1 MWLYQSC
8 NGAEMQLN
16 DRIGLRL
23 KLHDLHVFMAVAQA
37 GNMSKAAALLNTTQ
51 PAISRTIAELERAIG
66 VRLFDRNSQGIEV
79 TEYGRV
85 LLDGGAAV
93 FDELRQTVK
102 NIKFLADPTAGE
114 VRIGCNHTLA
124 ASFVSVAIQ
133 RFSRQYPGIAFHLVT
148 TYVESLRRELTE
160 RNVDLLIGARWGPLI
175 DERLEFEFLFDD
187 RYVIVAGAQ
196 SPWARRRKIELG
208 ELVNEPWVL
217 PPPGSGIASLALQTF
232 RASGLDF
239 PRTIV
244 VTESP
249 QVRFNLPATGPFLTM
264 FSASALRFP
273 TKRTDVK
280 VLPVQLSI
288 APVPY
293 GIVTLK
299 NRTLSSVAR
308 LFIKHAREVAR
319 PLARKKR

>member
-1 MWLYQSC
+1 MCLYQSC
-8 NGAEMQLN
+8 NGAEMQLS

-23 KLHDLHVFMAVAQA
+23 KLHDLHVLMAVVQA

-51 PAISRTIAELERAIG
+51 PAISRSIAELERAVG
-66 VRLFDRNSQGIEV
+66 VRLLDRNSQGIEV

-85 LLDGGAAV
+85 LLNGGAAA
-93 FDELRQTVK
+93 FDELRQAVK

-124 ASFVSVAIQ
+124 ASFVSAAIH
-133 RFSRQYPGIAFHLVT
+133 RFSRQYPRIAFHLVT
-148 TYVESLRRELTE
+148 AYVELLRRELTE

-187 RYVIVAGAQ
+187 QYVIVAGAQ
-196 SPWARRRKIELG
+196 SPWARRRKIELA

-217 PPPGSGIASLALQTF
+217 PPPGSGIASLALQIF
-232 RASGLDF
+232 HASGLDY

-244 VTESP
+244 VTDSP
-249 QVRFNLPATGPFLTM
+249 QVRFNLPATGSFLTI

-273 TKRTDVK
+273 TRRSEIK
-280 VLPVQLSI
+280 VLPVQLPI
-288 APVPY
+288 ASVPY

-308 LFIKHAREVAR
+308 LFVKHAREVAR
-319 PLARKKR
+319 PLAKKKS